1 MHPAF
6 EALESRKLW
15 CTVAT
20 SPGAEGMASAPA
32 ASAALFS
39 QGTIDSGP
47 EAFIGYWQS
56 GPALP
61 TSLAEVAAGAIG
73 GKIYVVGE
81 LNPATFIFDV
91 ASGTW
96 STGAARP
103 HPGNHH
109 AAEVYNGRLYLFGGL
124 TAGSDG
130 KVQIYDPVTDA
141 WTKGADMPFAAG
153 SGASALIGG
162 KVYVAGGI
170 IGSSTTNRVSR
181 YDPDADAWAELAP
194 MPQGRNHT
202 ATTTDGLKLYV
213 FGGRGPGSGD
223 RNVTT
228 NGFDTFQ
235 LYDPAT
241 NMWESS
247 ETPGSPL
254 PPLPQARGGMGKA
267 VRLGD
272 YLYVF
277 GGETLTGPGA
287 TADGVYDRVDVY
299 SLSTNSWFTDAAM
312 PTARH
317 GIFPIEV
324 DRRIYVAAGG
334 VRFGGSASA
343 VLEIF
348 DPALTRL
355 PPSPPSPPSPAP
367 PAVVGRWVFYNNS
380 AFDGNDPAASA
391 ADDGAIAT
399 DKAASPPG
407 LQTSFANYTSYSK
420 GINGIMVDIARLPTA
435 TAPTAAD
442 FAFETGNTY
451 PFTQPWT
458 TTAPTPA
465 SVTLRRGAGVAGSD
479 RITLVWPDGQIQKT
493 WLRVRVAAT
502 ANTGLSQEDVFYF
515 GNWPGE
521 TGNKP
526 RVKRLNGIVVHAAPV
541 DKTDVARTA
550 RNRTRRRNP
559 APVLV
564 TSTFDFN
571 RDGVVN
577 VLDRRIA
584 AQNRSSRTAFLVL
597 V

>member
-6 EALESRKLW
+6 EPLEPRTLW

-20 SPGAEGMASAPA
+20 SPGAEGITSTPTASAP
-32 ASAALFS
+32 LFAQLS
-39 QGTIDSGP
+39 GGIHYGP
-47 EAFIGYWQS
+47 EALVGFWQS

-61 TSLAEVAAGAIG
+61 TGLAEVAAGAIG

-81 LNPATFIFDV
+81 LNPATFIFDL

-103 HPGNHH
+103 YPGNHH
-109 AAEVYNGRLYLFGGL
+109 AAEVYNGKLYLFGGF

-141 WTKGADMPFAAG
+141 WTQGADMPFAAG
-153 SGASALIGG
+153 SSASALIGS
-162 KVYVAGGI
+162 KVYIAGGI
-170 IGSSTTNRVSR
+170 VSDGTTDRVSR
-181 YDPDADAWAELAP
+181 YDPETDSWAELAP

-202 ATTTDGLKLYV
+202 AATTDGQKLYV
-213 FGGRGPGSGD
+213 FGGRGAGSGD

-241 NMWESS
+241 NTWTSS

-287 TADGVYDRVDVY
+287 TADGVYDRVDVF
-299 SLSTNSWFTDAAM
+299 SLSTNRWFTDAAM

-317 GIFPIEV
+317 GIFPIDV

-343 VLEIF
+343 VLEVF
-348 DPALTRL
+348 NPALTRL
-355 PPSPPSPPSPAP
+355 PPSPPSPAP

-391 ADDGAIAT
+391 ADDAAIAP
-399 DKAASPPG
+399 DKAAAPPG

-420 GINGIMVDIARLPTA
+420 GLNGIMVDVARLPA
-435 TAPTAAD
+435 AAAPTAAD
-442 FAFETGNTY
+442 FAFEMGNTH

-458 TTAPTPA
+458 ANAPPPT
-465 SVTLRRGAGVAGSD
+465 SVTLRRGAGVEGSD
-479 RITLVWPDGQIQKT
+479 RITLTWPDGQIQKT

-502 ANTGLSQEDVFYF
+502 ANTGLAQEDVFYF

-526 RVKRLNGIVVHAAPV
+526 RIKRLNGTVVRAAAV
-541 DKTDVARTA
+541 DKADVARTA

-564 TSTFDFN
+564 TSAFDFN

-597 V
+597 I